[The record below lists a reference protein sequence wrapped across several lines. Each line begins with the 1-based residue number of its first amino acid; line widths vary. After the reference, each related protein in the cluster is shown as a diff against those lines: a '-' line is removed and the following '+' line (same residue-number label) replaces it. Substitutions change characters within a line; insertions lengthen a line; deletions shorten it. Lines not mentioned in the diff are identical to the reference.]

1 MFRVEAF
8 LSLERDFSHT
18 SQHFSSFLLAL
29 GHQGEVE
36 SEVPRYV
43 IMVQARRRFFFMWE
57 GVIQR
62 GDGLNE
68 CRRGSRG
75 IHPWEM
81 LKIRL
86 SETTFRAF

>member
-1 MFRVEAF
+1 MFRVEAL

-43 IMVQARRRFFFMWE
+43 IMVQARRRFFFFLCE
-57 GVIQR
+57 KV
-62 GDGLNE
+62 
-68 CRRGSRG
+68 
-75 IHPWEM
+75 
-81 LKIRL
+81 
-86 SETTFRAF
+86 